1 MEVHQHAHTP
11 RKKWTHY
18 FWEFFMLFLAVTLGF
33 LVENWREHLIEKKR
47 ADKYLKGV
55 LLDIESNIS
64 TLDSLIKENDAL
76 KKNYDQ
82 QIQRLLNDSSHI
94 DRYAFAK
101 KILPSNIRVFVGRNE
116 NFEQMKSSG
125 TLRYIEDEKLL
136 QQILNYQYLSTLATW
151 RSNENER
158 KLFFEQYVPIIQRNF
173 DMECMQTNIT
183 KDGSSMFIMKPHI
196 DILTGAEARTFRN
209 EVGRMMLIR
218 TRSID
223 VSSKTYYQ
231 LIVEGKKLA
240 ERLRNELKEFSKSRL
255 KYGSTFPHPYSPK
268 KMGTLL
274 LGVFNVISS
283 CFLWIFSRVS
293 ART

>member
-173 DMECMQTNIT
+173 DMECMQTNMT
-183 KDGSSMFIMKPHI
+183 KDGSSMFTMKPHI

-240 ERLRNELKEFSKSRL
+240 ERLRNELK
-255 KYGSTFPHPYSPK
+255 
-268 KMGTLL
+268 
-274 LGVFNVISS
+274 
-283 CFLWIFSRVS
+283 
-293 ART
+293 

>member
-1 MEVHQHAHTP
+1 MEVHHHSHIPTS
-11 RKKWTHY
+11 REKKWTHY

-33 LVENWREHLIEKKR
+33 LVENWREHLIEKRR

-55 LLDIESNIS
+55 LIDIENNIS
-64 TLDSLIKENDAL
+64 TLDSLIKENVAL
-76 KKNYDQ
+76 KQTYDQ

-94 DRYAFAK
+94 DRYAFAE

-125 TLRYIEDEKLL
+125 TLRYIENEKLL
-136 QQILNYQYLSTLATW
+136 QQILNYQYLSSLATW

-173 DMECMQTNIT
+173 DMECMQVNMT

-196 DILTGAEARTFRN
+196 DILTGAEAKTFRN
-209 EVGRMMLIR
+209 EVGKMMLIR
-218 TRSID
+218 TRTIV
-223 VSSKTYYQ
+223 VSSKTYHQ

-240 ERLRNELKEFSKSRL
+240 EKLRNELK
-255 KYGSTFPHPYSPK
+255 
-268 KMGTLL
+268 
-274 LGVFNVISS
+274 
-283 CFLWIFSRVS
+283 
-293 ART
+293 